1 MIQVP
6 PDAEPAL
13 AGFDL
18 AGGEWIKLDLE
29 GLTFGGIGLINKD
42 RNVTGGLVQ
51 TTDFDV
57 DIDGPGG
64 DTKTDKY
71 WQGAT
76 SLRTAAGASLD
87 SRQFPGFVMSPLLKA
102 YGARLGDFGVA
113 IWNGRM
119 AGFQVYDIGPARKAG
134 EGSIYLARKLG
145 IVLPS
150 TSDHDA
156 ATNGNNVRDVV
167 SIIFTKTA
175 PGSGTSFPNHAIAAD
190 LVDQACGLVSGKWA

>member
-6 PDAEPAL
+6 LDAQQAL
-13 AGFDL
+13 TGFDL
-18 AGGEWIKLDLE
+18 AGGQWINLDIE
-29 GLTFGGIGLINKD
+29 GLAFGGIGLINTS
-42 RNVTGGLVQ
+42 RNLTGGLVQ

-64 DTKTDKY
+64 DTATDRY
-71 WQGAT
+71 WQGQT

-87 SRQFPGFVMSPLLKA
+87 SRQFPGFVMSPLLKV

-113 IWNGRM
+113 IWNGKM
-119 AGFQVYDIGPARKAG
+119 AGFQVYDIGPTRKAG

-145 IVLPS
+145 LVSPS

-175 PGSGTSFPNHAIAAD
+175 PGIGTSYPNHAIAAD
-190 LVDQACGLVSGKWA
+190 LVEQACGLQSGTWA